1 MSTAAQLATKVR
13 QRVGVTS
20 ADGAASD
27 TIVFGMLNAAVKR
40 VALMHDWPWLEASET
55 ISVTAGTNEYTPGN
69 TWRTTLRL
77 YRDGYPD
84 LEYRQPRDMQGFISD
99 GQTGPPLMYTVERGK
114 IVLAPIPDT
123 SYTLTHVFIRT
134 ETEIDDAAD
143 VPLVPTWAEDLVVAV
158 AAHMLAASMRD
169 SGLMKMLE
177 AEARDMLAVLR
188 DEVRRSRAFPKP
200 KRRKDVWL

>member
-1 MSTAAQLATKVR
+1 MSTAAQLTVKVR
-13 QRVGVTS
+13 QRCGVSST
-20 ADGAASD
+20 DGAATD

-40 VALMHDWPWLEASET
+40 VALMHDWPWLEASES
-55 ISVTAGTNEYTPGN
+55 ISVTAGTNEYTPGA
-69 TWRTTLRL
+69 TWRTTLRM

-143 VPLVPTWAEDLVVAV
+143 TPLVPTWAEDLVVAV

-169 SGLMKMLE
+169 QGLMKMLE
-177 AEARDMLAVLR
+177 AEARDMLAALR